1 MVETWNFT
9 FETMNFG
16 RNRLRWL
23 TALLLLALLAPTSA
37 WEWTDMLGGIGPA
50 SFQTKT
56 LSMQEVR
63 KMRVRDIKR
72 RLGRTHGYS
81 ADELGRMLDKEEL
94 IQALSFE
101 EHKEREKETKELK
114 RALLTHGIA
123 VALIAVLIV
132 LGWPL
137 WEQLYAVGSVS
148 FVVYT
153 DRKRHEA
160 KRCIELRSGMGA
172 LGVLLMA
179 IVDGLQLWLSASVL
193 LSWFTTSIYFFPIPS
208 LPFRPA
214 QFMGDQVAAGPL
226 SKYGLNLG
234 PMAISWAFR
243 FVNGQ
248 LESFTGRA
256 LSCSYQKQKK
266 ASRNNETPE
275 ERAARKAA
283 RKAAKKVAREEAELK
298 RQSDQEAEE
307 KRRKEEAEKATSNLF
322 PTEGQSEKSSLQES
336 RKAFQEQVETLD
348 LDDLD

>member
-1 MVETWNFT
+1 M
-9 FETMNFG
+9 
-16 RNRLRWL
+16 
-23 TALLLLALLAPTSA
+23 LLLALFAPTCA
-37 WEWTDMLGGIGPA
+37 WEWTDMLGGTS
-50 SFQTKT
+50 SFKTNT

-72 RLGRTHGYS
+72 RLARTHGYA

-114 RALLTHGIA
+114 RTLMTRGIV
-123 VALIAVLIV
+123 VALIAVLVV

-137 WEQLYAVGSVS
+137 WEQLYAVASVN

-153 DRKRHEA
+153 DRKKHEV
-160 KRCIELRSGMGA
+160 KRCIELRSGLGA
-172 LGVLLMA
+172 LGIFLMA
-179 IVDGLQLWLSASVL
+179 IVDGLQLWLSASIL
-193 LSWFTTSIYFFPIPS
+193 LSWFTTSKYFFPTPS

-214 QFMGDQVAAGPL
+214 EFMGGQVATGPL
-226 SKYGLNLG
+226 SKYGVNVG
-234 PMAISWAFR
+234 PMAVSWAFR

-256 LSCSYQKQKK
+256 LSRAYQRQKK

-283 RKAAKKVAREEAELK
+283 RKAAKKAKREEAERK
-298 RQSDQEAEE
+298 RQADQQAEE
-307 KRRKEEAEKATSNLF
+307 TRRKEEAEKATSSLF
-322 PTEGQSEKSSLQES
+322 PTQDQQEKSNLEES
-336 RKAFQEQVETLD
+336 RKAFHQQVETLD